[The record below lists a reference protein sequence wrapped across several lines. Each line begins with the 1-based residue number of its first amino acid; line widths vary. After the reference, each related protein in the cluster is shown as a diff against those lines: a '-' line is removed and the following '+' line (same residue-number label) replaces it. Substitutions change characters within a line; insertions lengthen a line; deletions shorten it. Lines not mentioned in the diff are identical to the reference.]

1 MATGLVGGS
10 SIDVNGIVTALM
22 QVERRPLD
30 QLEKRESAIQSKLSA
45 FGRVQGALAAL
56 ETALGKLRSAT
67 TFSASKATASND
79 GVTVAASTSA
89 TIGRYSLV
97 VTTLAR
103 AHSAASAAFADSS
116 ASVGSGT
123 LTIKDAGGAVAA
135 AIDVG
140 GAGQPQT
147 VAELRDAI
155 NAAGAGVR
163 ATLVNDA
170 SGTRLVLT
178 AADTGTA
185 NAFSI
190 ELGGSP
196 AAQLAALATP
206 TQTAVDAAFT
216 LNGLALTSP
225 TNKLTDVVEGLTIN
239 LARAQPDVTI
249 DIAVE
254 RDADAVKSV
263 LDDFVKA
270 YNDAEKLFDDLSK
283 YDANTR
289 TGAVLNGDS
298 SLRQVQTRLKS
309 LLSTS
314 RTAAAGEYTRL
325 AEAGL
330 ELQADGSLKLNESRF
345 RDAMAADPAK
355 LARLFTTASA
365 VEAEQGFGVRLRAL
379 VTSFTDPEG
388 AVGAREEALRA
399 SVRRLDQQQ
408 ADWEARL
415 QIIEQRLRT
424 QYSKLDAL
432 VSTGL
437 SQSAALQ
444 NALAGLP
451 GTGS

>member
-1 MATGLVGGS
+1 MATGIVGGS
-10 SIDVNGIVTALM
+10 TIDVNGIVSALM

-30 QLEKRESAIQSKLSA
+30 QLQQREDTIQSKLSA
-45 FGRVQGALAAL
+45 FGRVQGALSVL
-56 ETALGKLRSAT
+56 ETALDKLRSAT

-79 GVTVAASTSA
+79 GASVAASTSA
-89 TIGRYSLV
+89 TPGHYSLV
-97 VTTLAR
+97 VSTLAR
-103 AHSAASAAFADSS
+103 AQSAASAAFADST

-123 LTIKDAGGAVAA
+123 FTIRDAGGAAVA
-135 AIDVG
+135 AIDIG
-140 GAGQPQT
+140 GTGQPQT

-155 NAAGAGVR
+155 NAADAGVR

-170 SGTRLVLT
+170 SGTRLALT

-185 NAFSI
+185 NAFSV
-190 ELGGSP
+190 ETGGSP

-216 LNGLALTSP
+216 LNGLALTASS
-225 TNKLTDVVEGLTIN
+225 NKLANVVEGLTIN

-254 RDADAVKSV
+254 RDTGAVKTA
-263 LDDFVKA
+263 LDEFVKA
-270 YNDAEKLFDDLSK
+270 YNDAETLFDDLSR
-283 YDANTR
+283 YDPNTR

-298 SLRQVQTRLKS
+298 SLRQVQTRLKAM
-309 LLSTS
+309 LTAS

-325 AEAGL
+325 SEVGI
-330 ELQADGSLKLNESRF
+330 ETQSDGTLKLNAAKL
-345 RDAMAADPAK
+345 DAAMAADPAK
-355 LARLFTTASA
+355 VARLFTTTSD
-365 VEAEQGFGVRLRAL
+365 VDAEQGFGVRLKAL

-388 AVGAREEALRA
+388 AVGAREDALRE
-399 SVRRLDQQQ
+399 SIRRLDQQQ
-408 ADWEARL
+408 ANWDARL
-415 QIIEQRLRT
+415 QLIEQRLRT